1 MAFEE
6 HNPTAV
12 FLYFMTVTLITMFC
26 MNPVILMLSFMG
38 ALCLYC
44 VRNGGGRWQFHFFIA
59 VLFVLTALINPI
71 FYHNGVTVL
80 FVVNDSPIT
89 LEAVLYGAFAGLM
102 ICTTLYWFRS
112 FSEIFTS
119 DRLLYV
125 FSSFSPKAALLLSM
139 TLRFIPLFRLQAKK
153 TDAAQQ
159 ALGLY
164 CVDSLPDTVRAKAR
178 VFSVMVTWGLENGII
193 TADSMSA
200 RGYATGPRTRF
211 SRFRFRRC
219 DAFLLCFSLA
229 AGAFSAI
236 MLMTGA
242 LDFAFYPKL
251 DAAPLTVSAAASYIC
266 CGALALA
273 PSFIEIK
280 ESLKWKY
287 LLSKI

>member
-12 FLYFMTVTLITMFC
+12 FLYFMIVMLITMFC
-26 MNPVILMLSFMG
+26 MNPVILMLSLTG

-44 VRNGGGRWQFHFFIA
+44 VRNAGGKRQFHLFIA
-59 VLFVLTALINPI
+59 VLFTLTALINPI

-89 LEAVLYGAFAGLM
+89 LEAAVYGVFAGLM

-125 FSSFSPKAALLLSM
+125 FGSFSPKVALLLSM
-139 TLRFIPLFRLQAKK
+139 TLRFIPLFRLQTKK
-153 TDAAQQ
+153 TEAAQK

-164 CVDSLPDTVRAKAR
+164 CADSLPDTVRAKAR

-200 RGYATGPRTRF
+200 RGYGTGRRTRF

-219 DAFLLCFSLA
+219 DAFLLSFSLA
-229 AGAFSAI
+229 VGVFTAI

-251 DAAPLTVSAAASYIC
+251 CTVPLTIPASASYIC
-266 CGALALA
+266 FGALALA